1 MDGLSGLICRTVA
14 VGLPTVYEAL
24 PLIVQMVAM
33 TLDFDPTDGWEV
45 KVRRPVAVPIE
56 ASAFE
61 FVEPSELVVPPGTD
75 QVTRVVMSM
84 VV

>member
-1 MDGLSGLICRTVA
+1 MQIVA
-14 VGLPTVYEAL
+14 V
-24 PLIVQMVAM
+24 
-33 TLDFDPTDGWEV
+33 TLDFDPSAGWEV

-56 ASAFE
+56 ASSFE

-75 QVTRVVMSM
+75 HVTRVVMSM